1 MCVAKKY
8 QLGGRFWTIAI
19 VAGVMVACVNGMFGF
34 GSVLREAAERSGN
47 VVGFAKSQSLTYDSF
62 NDSVAMTS
70 QVLALE
76 NASQLAHSISYGG
89 DEVDQADLERAAR
102 LLGVSNA
109 FVLTVD
115 GQLVSSYS
123 NNNVTFGMVQH
134 EITADVALDVVDHPR
149 KVYGTR
155 IVFDDGSYIDVGCAA
170 RIDQAGMVVAG
181 YYTSEA
187 FSNRY
192 MLSLQNMLAGYD
204 VRGSGDI
211 VVESDGS
218 VVAANMVSDQMS
230 GDIQLDP
237 VDAKVVE
244 DIKSRCQVGETTLLL
259 SGSKPYIASLD
270 KARDYYVFTFM
281 PVSSCLGEVAGLVL
295 VSVALY
301 CFVVAVFAFSRRK
314 SEHEHLHQLVLQEHE
329 YADRLAMSAHQAQS
343 ANRAK
348 TEFLQRMS
356 HDIRTPINGI
366 SGMLDVAE
374 HYSDDLQ
381 KQAECRQKIREASDI
396 LFELVSEVLD
406 MSKLESGEI
415 QLEEKPFDV
424 VTLLDEVTGVV
435 GRLADER
442 NITVAHKGRT
452 IEHRNLIGS
461 PVHLKRLL
469 MNIMSN
475 AVKYN
480 RDHGHI
486 YLYTRELPSA
496 DSSIA
501 TLQFVCED
509 NGIGMSEEF
518 QQRIFEP
525 FTQEQ
530 KGGASKFG
538 GTGLGMSIAKSLAE
552 KMGGTISFESTQG
565 VGTTFVITIP
575 FKIDTQAD
583 SHTPEPSAPAGSIR
597 GLHILLVED
606 NELNMEIAEF
616 LIQNEGATVTKAWD
630 GQQAVTLFAKS
641 ASGEFDAILMDVLM
655 PVMNGYE
662 ATRQIRALDRADA
675 KTIPII
681 AMTANAFT
689 EDRLK
694 SKEAG
699 MDEHITKPIDSKLLV
714 KVIAALTGKN
724 AQRPTAE

>member
-19 VAGVMVACVNGMFGF
+19 VIGVMVACVSGMFGF

-244 DIKSRCQVGETTLLL
+244 DIKSRCQVGETTLLI

-270 KARDYYVFTFM
+270 KARDYYVLR
-281 PVSSCLGEVAGLVL
+281 SCR
-295 VSVALY
+295 
-301 CFVVAVFAFSRRK
+301 F
-314 SEHEHLHQLVLQEHE
+314 
-329 YADRLAMSAHQAQS
+329 RLAWAKWRGSCWFPSRCIAS
-343 ANRAK
+343 WSPCSPSLGANPS
-348 TEFLQRMS
+348 TS
-356 HDIRTPINGI
+356 TCI
-366 SGMLDVAE
+366 SL
-374 HYSDDLQ
+374 
-381 KQAECRQKIREASDI
+381 C
-396 LFELVSEVLD
+396 
-406 MSKLESGEI
+406 
-415 QLEEKPFDV
+415 
-424 VTLLDEVTGVV
+424 
-435 GRLADER
+435 
-442 NITVAHKGRT
+442 
-452 IEHRNLIGS
+452 
-461 PVHLKRLL
+461 
-469 MNIMSN
+469 
-475 AVKYN
+475 
-480 RDHGHI
+480 
-486 YLYTRELPSA
+486 
-496 DSSIA
+496 
-501 TLQFVCED
+501 C
-509 NGIGMSEEF
+509 
-518 QQRIFEP
+518 
-525 FTQEQ
+525 
-530 KGGASKFG
+530 
-538 GTGLGMSIAKSLAE
+538 
-552 KMGGTISFESTQG
+552 
-565 VGTTFVITIP
+565 
-575 FKIDTQAD
+575 
-583 SHTPEPSAPAGSIR
+583 
-597 GLHILLVED
+597 
-606 NELNMEIAEF
+606 
-616 LIQNEGATVTKAWD
+616 
-630 GQQAVTLFAKS
+630 KS
-641 ASGEFDAILMDVLM
+641 ASTPIVLLC
-655 PVMNGYE
+655 
-662 ATRQIRALDRADA
+662 RRIRRRAR
-675 KTIPII
+675 TG
-681 AMTANAFT
+681 
-689 EDRLK
+689 R
-694 SKEAG
+694 
-699 MDEHITKPIDSKLLV
+699 KPSFCS
-714 KVIAALTGKN
+714 A
-724 AQRPTAE
+724 